1 MTARGAAPVPPLAEL
16 AMPAQDLR
24 RCARERNPRPPS
36 PKTVLA
42 RLVTF
47 GGALAL
53 TTYATREMIAVVS
66 LGGISALQWAMV
78 ALFAVTFGWIS
89 IAAAGAVSGVLFGGV
104 RLRGREDQHVE
115 HRTALV
121 MPVYNENPASS
132 FAALQAMAE
141 CLLQRGETGFE
152 IFILS
157 DTNNPDI
164 WVKETAAFQALREA
178 VGDRMRVW
186 YRRRVENSG
195 RKAGNLHDFVTK
207 WGGRYD
213 YMIVL
218 DADSILSAETLLLL
232 VREMAADPDLA
243 LLQTVPRL
251 AGGKTLYARLQQFAG
266 RVYGPVVARGIAS
279 WQGDDGNYWGHNA
292 IVRVRAFASAA
303 GLPVL
308 KGRKPFGG
316 AILSHDF
323 VEAALLRRA
332 GWAVRM
338 LPTVD
343 GSWEDSPPSLLD
355 AAARDRRWAQG
366 NIQHLAVIGSR
377 GFSLANRLHMAIG
390 VMSYLASPLWF
401 LLIVTGLATAAQIA
415 TVQYEYFTD
424 EMSLFPRWPLFDS
437 ERMLDLFIVSMVV
450 LLLPKILG
458 VLRMLVDR
466 ELLRVVNPLCVVFGA
481 VVETVL
487 SALYAPIVM
496 MMQIRQVSEIVWGQD
511 SGWRTQTRRRS
522 RTPWATLL
530 RRHWL
535 QTLAGVTVSAV
546 LLYVSLPL
554 FLWMSPALAGLV
566 LALPLSA
573 ASGSETAAG
582 ALRFLGLL
590 TVPEEIET
598 PRVIALRDEIEAR
611 LETLLGGVHIER
623 LIEDDLARQRH
634 LAGVLPRP
642 APSRGHPD
650 VMVMTAR
657 AKLADAESVA
667 EALSWLTPPE
677 RLAVLGDR
685 ELLQTLARL
694 ARAEPPR
701 TEALRS
707 A

>member
-1 MTARGAAPVPPLAEL
+1 MRHAAPVPPLAEI
-16 AMPAQDLR
+16 AMPAQNLR
-24 RCARERNPRPPS
+24 RYARERSPGRPS
-36 PKTVLA
+36 PKTPLA

-53 TTYATREMIAVVS
+53 TVYATREMFAVVS
-66 LGGISALQWAMV
+66 VGGISALQWAMIV
-78 ALFAVTFGWIS
+78 LFAITFGWIA
-89 IAAAGAVSGVLFGGV
+89 IAAAAAVSGVLFGGV
-104 RLRGREDQHVE
+104 RLRGREGQAVE
-115 HRTALV
+115 HRTAIV

-132 FAALQAMAE
+132 FAALHAMAE

-152 IFILS
+152 LFVLS

-164 WVKETAAFQALREA
+164 WVRETAAFHSLREA

-186 YRRRVENSG
+186 YRRRVENTS
-195 RKAGNLHDFVTK
+195 RKVGNLHDFVTK

-213 YMIVL
+213 YMVVL
-218 DADSILSAETLLLL
+218 DADSILSAETLLLM
-232 VREMAADPDLA
+232 VREMAADPDLG

-251 AGGKTLYARLQQFAG
+251 AGGKTLFARLQQFAG
-266 RVYGPVVARGIAS
+266 RVYGPIVARGIAS

-303 GLPVL
+303 GLPAL
-308 KGRKPFGG
+308 QGRKPFGG

-343 GSWEDSPPSLLD
+343 GTWEDSPPSLLD
-355 AAARDRRWAQG
+355 SAARDRRWAQG

-377 GFSLANRLHMAIG
+377 GFALSNRIHMAIG

-401 LLIVTGLATAAQIA
+401 LLIAVGLATAAQIA
-415 TVQYEYFTD
+415 TVQYEYFTE

-437 ERMLDLFIVSMVV
+437 ERMLNLFIVAMVT
-450 LLLPKILG
+450 LLLPKMLG
-458 VLRMLVDR
+458 VLRMFFDR
-466 ELLRVVNPLCVVFGA
+466 ELLRVVNPVRVVLGA

-496 MMQIRQVSEIVWGQD
+496 MMQIRQVSEILWGQD
-511 SGWRTQTRRRS
+511 SGWATQTRRRA

-535 QTLAGVTVSAV
+535 QTLAGVALSVV
-546 LLYVSLPL
+546 LAYAASPL
-554 FLWMSPALAGLV
+554 FLWMVPALAGLV

-573 ASGSETAAG
+573 VSGSASAG
-582 ALRFLGLL
+582 HGLGFLGLL
-590 TVPEEIET
+590 TVPEELET

-611 LETLLGGVHIER
+611 LEALVGGLTVAR
-623 LIEDDLARQRH
+623 LIEDERARQRH
-634 LAGVLPRP
+634 FTAVTPRP
-642 APSRGHPD
+642 APTRGHPD
-650 VMVMTAR
+650 VMLMTAR
-657 AKLADAESVA
+657 AKLADAHSAA
-667 EALSWLTPPE
+667 EALGWLTPPE

-685 ELLQTLARL
+685 ELLEALVRL
-694 ARAEPPR
+694 AGTATSAAPAR
-701 TEALRS
+701 RS